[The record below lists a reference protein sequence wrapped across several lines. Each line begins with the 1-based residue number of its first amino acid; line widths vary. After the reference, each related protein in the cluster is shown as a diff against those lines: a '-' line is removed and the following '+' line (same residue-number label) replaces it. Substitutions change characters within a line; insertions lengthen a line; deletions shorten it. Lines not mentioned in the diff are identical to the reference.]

1 MMKKTGADSIGGGG
15 GKSGCLS
22 AIKNKANID
31 TFQIGQIQRAY
42 HAHRLPCLKAVSV
55 IEILRID
62 KKMMLAPVDLTLILI
77 RLAIL
82 GLEA

>member
-1 MMKKTGADSIGGGG
+1 MKKMGADSIGGGG

-22 AIKNKANID
+22 AIKNKMNMD
-31 TFQIGQIQRAY
+31 RFQIGQIHRAY
-42 HAHRLPCLKAVSV
+42 HAHRLPSLKAVSV
-55 IEILRID
+55 IEILRMD
-62 KKMMLAPVDLTLILI
+62 KKMMLAPVDLTLRSI